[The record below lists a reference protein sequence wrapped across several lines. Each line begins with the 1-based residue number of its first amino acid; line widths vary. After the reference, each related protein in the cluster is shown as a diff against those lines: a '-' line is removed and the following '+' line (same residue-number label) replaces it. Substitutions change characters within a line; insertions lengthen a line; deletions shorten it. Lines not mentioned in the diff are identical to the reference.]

1 MFKKISFIIKNER
14 FQDVIRIIVNHIY
27 KRKAKSYK
35 LCKDLVENKVGLEI
49 GGPSNWFMPKDI
61 LPVYQYVKNLDNC
74 NFSPETIWDGKRE
87 SGFTY
92 QFYSGNPNGYQY
104 VLDTTDLNVIPNQK
118 YDFILAS
125 HVLEHIANPIK
136 ALIEWIR
143 ILKNNGIMI
152 IILPHKDGTFDR
164 KRNVTTLMHL
174 IEDYENNTDES
185 DITHLDEILKLHDLS
200 KDPEAESYIHFKNRS
215 LKNTENRCLHHHV
228 FNSYSAV
235 NLIDFVKLQIISA
248 EALFPYHIVIIAQ
261 KTSSHNNKEIINQL
275 RNNKFKSP
283 FRSDKVNK
291 T

>member
-1 MFKKISFIIKNER
+1 MFKKIFFRIKSER

-35 LCKDLVENKVGLEI
+35 LCRDLVENKVGLEI

-61 LPVYQYVKNLDNC
+61 LPVYQYVKSLDNC

-92 QFYSGNPNGYQY
+92 QFYSGKPKGYQY
-104 VLDTTDLNVIPNQK
+104 VLDTKDLNVIPTQK
-118 YDFILAS
+118 YDFILTS
-125 HVLEHIANPIK
+125 HVLEHLANPIN

-174 IEDYENNTDES
+174 IEDYKNNTNES

-228 FNSYSAV
+228 FNTFSAV

-261 KTSSHNNKEIINQL
+261 KTSSYNNKEIINQL

-291 T
+291 A